1 MTDTD
6 SISTLCR
13 MCEQGCGLVVTL
25 EDGQPARI
33 EGSKEHPYNKGWL
46 CAKGRASLDFFYS
59 SQRLTSPMI
68 RRDGEFVPIQ
78 WEDALNF
85 AAKNLQ
91 RLRDLHG
98 PESLAIYH
106 GEGTGHQE
114 IKYFMKRFAN
124 VYGTPNYMGV
134 GSICNASRTLTEE
147 ITYGGVTKPD
157 ISNSPFLIVWGGN
170 PMVSHE
176 PFTPREM
183 SQLKKRGGCLVVV
196 DPRKTETAAKADIH
210 LPVRPGRDEILALN
224 MVHVILREGL
234 WDKAFTENWVHG
246 FQPFYEAAIDDR
258 FSPETGEAFTGV
270 ASELVR
276 QVARAYASSR
286 PASVAMGNGL
296 EHHRVGVSAIRL
308 LAIMKAITGNL
319 DVPGGDVFTPRPKLK
334 DMTTPLPQ
342 SSVPP
347 VGSQEFP
354 LFCQLRKEARALS
367 LPEAVLEEKPY
378 PIKGMIIAGGNPS
391 LEWPSS
397 SRIREALKKL
407 QFLMVIDVV
416 WSPDCQHADLVLP
429 ACTFL
434 ERDEHRVNVS
444 LGLHH
449 ITLRKQAVEPV
460 YGLPDQ
466 MIWVKLAKHMGFEGY
481 FPWKS
486 CQEGINFLLGELGV
500 SYEDLLS
507 QRGIYEYEKRT
518 YRKYE
523 SQGFQTSTGK
533 VEILSGRLES
543 LGYDPSPIRA
553 DVLYP
558 SEKPEEYPLFLTTG
572 GNLLCYL
579 HWQYRYIPRLRKMAP
594 EPMVEVH
601 PDTAGRHRIADG
613 DTVEVQTATGTIQLK
628 AHVTPRI
635 RPDTIHI
642 PHGWEEANVNELTD
656 IEDADPISG
665 FPNLKSLRCR
675 IQRVEQ
681 HGTL

>member
-6 SISTLCR
+6 SISTICR
-13 MCEQGCGLVVTL
+13 MCEQGCGLVVTT
-25 EDGQPARI
+25 EDGQPVRI
-33 EGSKEHPYNKGWL
+33 AGSREHPYNKGWL
-46 CAKGRASLDFFYS
+46 CAKGRACLDFFHS

-68 RRDGEFVPIQ
+68 RRDGTFVPIE
-78 WEDALNF
+78 WEDALDF
-85 AAKNLQ
+85 AAKKLQ
-91 RLRDLHG
+91 RLRDLHA

-124 VYGTPNYMGV
+124 VYGTPNFMGV

-157 ISNSPFLIVWGGN
+157 IGNAQFLIVWGGN
-170 PMVSHE
+170 PLASHE

-183 SQLKKRGGCLVVV
+183 SRLKKRGGSIVVV
-196 DPRKTETAAKADIH
+196 DPRKTETAAKADFH

-234 WDKAFTENWVHG
+234 WDKAFTESWVHG
-246 FQPFYEAAIDDR
+246 FQPFYKAAIEDR
-258 FSPETGEAFTGV
+258 FSPETGEDLTGV
-270 ASELVR
+270 APELVR
-276 QVARAYASSR
+276 QVARAYASSK
-286 PASVAMGNGL
+286 PASLAMGNGL

-319 DVPGGDVFTPRPKLK
+319 DIPGGDVFTPRPKLK

-347 VGSQEFP
+347 VGSREFP

-367 LPEAVLEEKPY
+367 LPEAVLEERPY

-397 SRIREALKKL
+397 SRIREALKRL
-407 QFLMVIDVV
+407 EFLMVIDVV
-416 WSPDCQHADLVLP
+416 WSPDCQYADVVLP

-434 ERDEHRVNVS
+434 ERDEHRVNFY

-449 ITLRKQAVEPV
+449 ITLRRQVVEPV

-466 MIWVKLAKHMGFEGY
+466 MIWVELAKHMGFEEY

-486 CQEGINFLLGELGV
+486 CREGIDFLLGELGV

-507 QRGIYEYEKRT
+507 HDGIYEYEKRT

-523 SQGFQTSTGK
+523 SQGFHTPTGK
-533 VEILSGRLES
+533 VEILSERLKS
-543 LGYDPSPIRA
+543 LGYDPFPIRA
-553 DVLYP
+553 DMLHP
-558 SEKPEEYPLFLTTG
+558 TEECEEYPLFLTTG

-594 EPMVEVH
+594 EPLFEIH
-601 PDTAGRHRIADG
+601 PDTAARHRIGEG
-613 DTVEVQTATGTIQLK
+613 DTAEVQTAPGTIQLK

-656 IEDADPISG
+656 IDDADPISG

-675 IQRVEQ
+675 IQRVD
-681 HGTL
+681 